1 MVIQKMSTET
11 LNQLTALINKY
22 ETNTHSSRKIRES
35 DLSVVNDSVR
45 VDTNITKEHI
55 KSFRMQ
61 TEYGPKKF
69 IKP

>member
-1 MVIQKMSTET
+1 MSIET
-11 LNQLTALINKY
+11 LNQLKTLINKY
-22 ETNTHSSRKIRES
+22 ESNVPKSRKIKVS
-35 DLSVVNDSVR
+35 DLSNMNNTVQVE
-45 VDTNITKEHI
+45 TNTTKEHI

>member
-1 MVIQKMSTET
+1 MVIEKMSTET

>member
-1 MVIQKMSTET
+1 MSIET
-11 LNQLTALINKY
+11 LNQLRTLINKY
-22 ETNTHSSRKIRES
+22 ETNTHKSRKIKES
-35 DLSVVNDSVR
+35 DLSNMNNAVQVE
-45 VDTNITKEHI
+45 TNTNKEHI